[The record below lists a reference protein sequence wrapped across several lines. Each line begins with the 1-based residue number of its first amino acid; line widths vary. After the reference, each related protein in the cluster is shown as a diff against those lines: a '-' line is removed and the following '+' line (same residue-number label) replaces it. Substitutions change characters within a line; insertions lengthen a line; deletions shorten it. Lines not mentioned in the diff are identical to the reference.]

1 MNVYFQ
7 ATYALMHLAISQN
20 EPAAVTCSWALVKS
34 GNLISSGE
42 GTLEAAAQACAGYR
56 LAVALPGRQAVVT
69 QVKLPTRN
77 QQQRQA
83 ALPYVLQPLV
93 AEPVA
98 DLHLAWQAQGQKL
111 HVIGMHRDTLAV
123 YQQQLAAAGLQP
135 DWITPDA
142 LLLPWQAGQAYLW
155 ASETDCLLRYGKHR
169 VLACNRALL
178 GDYMALVQTSEPT
191 TSKTGQDSMELTLDG
206 PAADQAKQVLDQHQS
221 IHTRSPTDPVG
232 PIAALLGRQFK
243 PGQVINLSRRTSHP
257 LARINISWHCWRW
270 PIILGS
276 CLMLAWLVQLWLHNQ
291 QLQLKWQ
298 HAQQYQEDLYQEA
311 VPNEARVTNPI
322 RQLKAKLAQLPAS
335 ADGGDLLSLL
345 HIYHQLLQQQP
356 PGIPLVLQ
364 QLDYKPGQLTLT
376 LQIQKGIQLT
386 QAMAQTWPTVD
397 IDLQQSSTGDNG
409 MRAVLRLTSLRRATP

>member
-7 ATYALMHLAISQN
+7 ATYAVMHLAISQD
-20 EPAAVTCSWALVKS
+20 EPASVTCSWALVKS

-42 GTLEAAAQACAGYR
+42 GTLEAAARACAGYR
-56 LAVALPGRQAVVT
+56 LAVALPGRQAIVT
-69 QVKLPTRN
+69 EVKLPTRN

-98 DLHLAWQAQGQKL
+98 DLHLAWQAQGQQL
-111 HVIGMHRDTLAV
+111 HVVGMHRDTLAV

-178 GDYMALVQTSEPT
+178 GDYIALVQTSEPT
-191 TSKTGQDSMELTLDG
+191 TSETGLDSMELILDG

-221 IHTRSPTDPVG
+221 IRTRSPADPVG
-232 PIAALLGRQFK
+232 SIAALLGRQFK
-243 PGQVINLSRRTSHP
+243 PGQVVNLSRRTSHP
-257 LARINISWHCWRW
+257 MTRINISWHRWRW
-270 PIILGS
+270 PMILGS
-276 CLMLAWLVQLWLHNQ
+276 CLMLAWLVQLWLQNQ
-291 QLQLKWQ
+291 QLQLQWQ
-298 HAQQYQEDLYQEA
+298 HAQQYQEDLYRQAIPDET
-311 VPNEARVTNPI
+311 RLTNPI
-322 RQLKAKLAQLPAS
+322 TQLKAKLAQLPAS
-335 ADGGDLLSLL
+335 ADGGDLLNLL

-356 PGIPLVLQ
+356 RGISLVLQ

-376 LQIQKGIQLT
+376 LQIQKGMQLT

-397 IDLQQSSTGDNG
+397 IDLQQSSTDGG
-409 MRAVLRLTSLRRATP
+409 MQAVLILTSLRQATP